1 MTTIPLR
8 LRYAMTIHMSQGQIL
23 PNVVVDLCKDEKV
36 AGCIFV
42 ATSSVRSINDI
53 VFEPMTFDRL
63 RFAWYW
69 TRLCFRVGALGESIA
84 FALDLLSSYLPVAEC
99 NLIEFSSKVSL
110 REFTTVCFEF
120 SFKSIL
126 LDTI

>member
-63 RFAWYW
+63 RAIGRNKN
-69 TRLCFRVGALGESIA
+69 TQKH
-84 FALDLLSSYLPVAEC
+84 
-99 NLIEFSSKVSL
+99 NIEP
-110 REFTTVCFEF
+110 
-120 SFKSIL
+120 
-126 LDTI
+126 LDTGHIL